1 MAFTVH
7 TEAPRKLLLGP
18 KKKPLVNIPQH
29 HSVPLDKECP
39 KEKVT
44 NHNLT
49 YWVLT
54 GTYLI

>member
-1 MAFTVH
+1 MTFTVD
-7 TEAPRKLLLGP
+7 TEAPGKLLLGP
-18 KKKPLVNIPQH
+18 KKKKALVNIPQH
-29 HSVPLDKECP
+29 LVPLDKECP

-49 YWVLT
+49 SWGLT